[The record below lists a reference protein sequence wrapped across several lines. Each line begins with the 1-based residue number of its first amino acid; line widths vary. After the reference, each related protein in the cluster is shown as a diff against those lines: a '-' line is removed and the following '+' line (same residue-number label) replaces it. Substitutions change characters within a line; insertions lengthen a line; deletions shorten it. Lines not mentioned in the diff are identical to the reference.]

1 MAYLYSLTHGHV
13 ARSFA
18 HAAARSAGLNEKIIK
33 RALEVII
40 YTLEKESACNKLEF
54 WMKMEIKIF

>member
-1 MAYLYSLTHGHV
+1 VAYLYSLTHGHV

-40 YTLEKESACNKLEF
+40 YTSEKESACRLN
-54 WMKMEIKIF
+54 WNSG